1 MEQEDRF
8 IDEEGP
14 LDEDNRF
21 RPFAWE
27 EGQCKECHV
36 GLSKASKW
44 WCGEEFFYCTNQEG
58 CSQGEE
64 EGKYDPPSKKLYDE
78 TVDRLLEKEKECFEL
93 SASLDRAAD
102 RKEFSQRRYKRLL
115 RYIQDSGMTVKELIH
130 RGVNKQ

>member
-14 LDEDNRF
+14 LDEDSRF

-64 EGKYDPPSKKLYDE
+64 EGKYDPPSKKDYDL
-78 TVDRLLEKEKECFEL
+78 TVEELLELRKECFALKDAVEHYKDVMNFYK
-93 SASLDRAAD
+93 S
-102 RKEFSQRRYKRLL
+102 RYKILKKL
-115 RYIQDSGMTVKELIH
+115 DGSELIL
-130 RGVNKQ
+130 RKLNKQHY